1 MAQTL
6 DNIRNF
12 CIIAHVDH
20 GKTTLSDRILEL
32 THAISARELKEQT
45 LDAMDL
51 ERERGI
57 TIKSHPVSMEYHA
70 KDGKTYL
77 FNLLDTPGHVDFA
90 YEVSRS
96 MGACEGAL
104 LVVDAAQGV
113 EAQTVANTY
122 FAQDA
127 KLEIVPVLN
136 KVDLPG
142 ANVPE
147 VSREIEDIL
156 AIPMDDPLL
165 VSAKTGVGCPDVL
178 EAIVKR
184 IPPPVTEGAEAPLRA
199 LVFDSVFD
207 EFRGVI
213 TYVRVVDGTVKAG
226 QSVTFMASGV
236 STTIHETGIFSPT
249 TIHETGIFSPTKKP
263 VAQLSAGQVGYLVG
277 TVKDPSEIKIGDTV
291 TTSRLGAT
299 EPLPGFHDIHPTVF
313 CGIYPM
319 STDEFQK
326 VSQGLEKLHLND
338 SAFTFHHESS
348 LALGFGFRCGFLGLL
363 HMEIVQERLRREFGL
378 DIIST
383 SPGVVYKL
391 KLRDGTVKDL
401 DNPLQ
406 MPDPSSFETI
416 SEPILKARII
426 TPSESI
432 GDVMRIVMDRRG
444 MVEGTETIDTKRV
457 MLHCMLPLNEI
468 LIDFHD
474 TLKSISHGYASMDY
488 EPAGY
493 QESDIVKMDIL
504 LNGETVDAFA
514 TMVHRDKA
522 RARGI
527 QMCKA
532 LAETIPPHQFKIP
545 VQAAIGKEII
555 AREDI
560 RPFRK
565 DVLAKLYGGD
575 VTRKMKVLE
584 KQKRGKA
591 RMKEFGHVN
600 VPQSAFIAVLKGT
613 VKE

>member
-1 MAQTL
+1 MEQTL

-32 THAISARELKEQT
+32 TKAVPLRELKEQT

-57 TIKSHPVSMEYHA
+57 TIKSHPVSMVYHA
-70 KDGKTYL
+70 KDGKDYL

-96 MGACEGAL
+96 MGACEGAV

-127 KLEIVPVLN
+127 RLEIVPVLN

-142 ANVPE
+142 ADIPG
-147 VSREIEDIL
+147 VSKQVEDIL
-156 AIPMDDPLL
+156 AIEMDDPLL

-184 IPPPVTEGAEAPLRA
+184 IPPPKTRGRDAPLRA

-213 TYVRVVDGTVKAG
+213 TYVRIVDGSIGAGDSVK
-226 QSVTFMASGV
+226 FMASGV
-236 STTIHETGIFSPT
+236 TTTLHEVGIFSP
-249 TIHETGIFSPTKKP
+249 SKKP
-263 VAQLSAGQVGYLVG
+263 VERLEAGQVGYLVG
-277 TVKDPSEIKIGDTV
+277 TVKNPEDIKIGDTV
-291 TTSRLGAT
+291 TTSRLGST
-299 EPLPGFHDIHPTVF
+299 EPLPGFKELRPTVF

-319 STDEFQK
+319 STDEFEK
-326 VSQGLEKLHLND
+326 VHQGLEKLHLND
-338 SAFTFHHESS
+338 AAFTFHHESS
-348 LALGFGFRCGFLGLL
+348 IALGFGFRCGFLGLL
-363 HMEIVQERLRREFGL
+363 HMEIVQERLRREFNL

-383 SPGVVYKL
+383 TPGVIYKL
-391 KLRDGTVKDL
+391 RMKDGEERDL

-406 MPDPSSFETI
+406 MPDPSALESI
-416 SEPILKARII
+416 SEPILKTRII
-426 TPSESI
+426 TPSETI

-444 MVEGTETIDTKRV
+444 LVEGTETVDGHRV
-457 MLHCMLPLNEI
+457 MLHCKMPLNEI
-468 LIDFHD
+468 LLDFHD
-474 TLKSISHGYASMDY
+474 TLKSVSHGYASMDY
-488 EPAGY
+488 EPDGY
-493 QESDIVKMDIL
+493 EVSDIVKMDVL

-514 TMVHRDKA
+514 TMVHRSKA
-522 RARGI
+522 RARGQQI
-527 QMCKA
+527 CKA

-545 VQAAIGKEII
+545 VQAAIGREII

-613 VKE
+613 VKES

>member
-1 MAQTL
+1 MEQTL
-6 DNIRNF
+6 DNVRNF

-32 THAISARELKEQT
+32 TKAVPLRELKEQT

-57 TIKSHPVSMEYHA
+57 TIKSHPVSMMYKAE
-70 KDGKTYL
+70 DGNEYL
-77 FNLLDTPGHVDFA
+77 FNLIDTPGHVDFA

-96 MGACEGAL
+96 MGACEGAV

-142 ANVPE
+142 ADVKG
-147 VSREIEDIL
+147 VSQQIEDIL

-165 VSAKTGVGCPDVL
+165 VSAKTGVGCPAVL

-184 IPPPVTEGAEAPLRA
+184 IPPPTTRGADAPLRA

-213 TYVRVVDGTVKAG
+213 TYVRIVDGSIAAGDSVK
-226 QSVTFMASGV
+226 FMASGV
-236 STTIHETGIFSPT
+236 TTTLHEVGIFSP
-249 TIHETGIFSPTKKP
+249 SKKP
-263 VAQLSAGQVGYLVG
+263 CERLSAGQVGYLVG
-277 TVKDPSEIKIGDTV
+277 TVKDPEDIKIGDTV
-291 TTSRLGAT
+291 TTARLGSE
-299 EPLPGFHDIHPTVF
+299 EPLPGFKELRPTVF

-319 STDEFQK
+319 STDEFEK
-326 VSQGLEKLHLND
+326 VHQGLEKLHLND

-363 HMEIVQERLRREFGL
+363 HMEIVQERLRREFNL

-383 SPGVVYKL
+383 TPGVIYKL
-391 KLRDGTVKDL
+391 KLKSGEERDL
-401 DNPLQ
+401 DNPQQ
-406 MPDPSSFETI
+406 MPDPSVLESI

-444 MVEGTETIDTKRV
+444 QVEGTETVDAHRV

-468 LIDFHD
+468 LLDFHD
-474 TLKSISHGYASMDY
+474 TLKSVSHGYASMDY

-493 QESDIVKMDIL
+493 QVSDIVKMDIL
-504 LNGETVDAFA
+504 LNSETVDAFA
-514 TMVHRDKA
+514 TMVHRSKA
-522 RARGI
+522 RARGQ

-532 LAETIPPHQFKIP
+532 LADTIPQHMFKIP
-545 VQAAIGKEII
+545 VQAAIGREII

-560 RPFRK
+560 KPFRK

-613 VKE
+613 VKET

>member
-1 MAQTL
+1 MKIPH
-6 DNIRNF
+6 IRNF

-20 GKTTLSDRILEL
+20 GKTTLSDRLLEL
-32 THAISARELKEQT
+32 THTLTQRELKEQT

-57 TIKSHPVSMEYHA
+57 TIKSHPVTMKYVA
-70 KDGKTYL
+70 KDGNAYQ

-122 FAQDA
+122 FAQA
-127 KLEIVPVLN
+127 ANLEIVPVLN
-136 KVDLPG
+136 KVDLPS
-142 ANVPE
+142 ADVKE
-147 VSREIEDIL
+147 VSREIEDML
-156 AIPMDDPLL
+156 AIEMDSPLL
-165 VSAKTGVGCPDVL
+165 VSAKTGLGCEEVL

-184 IPPPVTEGAEAPLRA
+184 IPPPETEGEDAPLRA

-207 EFRGVI
+207 DFRGVI
-213 TYVRVVDGTVKAG
+213 TYVRVIDGTISAGMNVK
-226 QSVTFMASGV
+226 FMGSGV
-236 STTIHETGIFSPT
+236 STAVHEVGVFSPV
-249 TIHETGIFSPTKKP
+249 KRP
-263 VAQLSAGQVGYLVG
+263 VERLSAGEVGYIVG
-277 TVKDPSEIKIGDTV
+277 TVKDPAEIKIGDTV
-291 TTSRLGAT
+291 TTAKLGAT
-299 EPLPGFHDIHPTVF
+299 EPLPGFQDIRPTVF

-319 STDEFQK
+319 STDEFPK
-326 VSQGLEKLHLND
+326 VAAGLEKLHLND

-383 SPGVVYKL
+383 TPGVIYKL
-391 KLRDGTVKDL
+391 KMKSGEERDL

-406 MPDPSSFETI
+406 MPDPSALESI
-416 SEPILKARII
+416 SEPVLKSRII

-444 MVEGTETIDTKRV
+444 IVEGTETVDARRV
-457 MLHCMLPLNEI
+457 MLTCALPLNEI

-474 TLKSISHGYASMDY
+474 TLKSVSHGYASMDY

-493 QESDIVKMDIL
+493 QQSDIVKMDIL

-522 RARGI
+522 RARGL

-560 RPFRK
+560 KPFRK

-600 VPQSAFIAVLKGT
+600 VPQSAFIAVLKGGT
-613 VKE
+613 KDK

>member
-1 MAQTL
+1 MKL
-6 DNIRNF
+6 EHIRNF

-20 GKTTLSDRILEL
+20 GKTTLSDRLLEL
-32 THAISARELKEQT
+32 TGTISQRELKEQT

-57 TIKSHPVSMEYHA
+57 TIKSHPVTMRYTA
-70 KDGKTYL
+70 KDGKEYI

-136 KVDLPG
+136 KVDLPS
-142 ANVPE
+142 ADIKE

-156 AIPMDDPLL
+156 AIEMDNPLH
-165 VSAKTGVGCPDVL
+165 VSAKTGVGCAEVL
-178 EAIVKR
+178 EAIVNR
-184 IPPPVTEGAEAPLRA
+184 IPPPETQGEDAPLRA

-213 TYVRVVDGTVKAG
+213 TYVRVIDGRLSAG
-226 QSVTFMASGV
+226 MNVRFMGNDI
-236 STTIHETGIFSPT
+236 TTAVHEV
-249 TIHETGIFSPTKKP
+249 GIFSPTKKP
-263 VAQLSAGQVGYLVG
+263 VQFLSAGEVGYIVG
-277 TVKDPSEIKIGDTV
+277 TVKDPSEIRIGDTV
-291 TTSRLGAT
+291 TTVKFGAS
-299 EPLPGFHDIHPTVF
+299 EPLPGFQDIRPTVF
-313 CGIYPM
+313 CGIYPL

-326 VSQGLEKLHLND
+326 VASGLERLHLND

-391 KLRDGTVKDL
+391 KMKSGEERDL

-406 MPDPSSFETI
+406 MPDPSSLETI

-432 GDVMRIVMDRRG
+432 GDVMRIVLDRRG
-444 MVEGTETIDTKRV
+444 FIECTETIDSKRV
-457 MLHCMLPLNEI
+457 MLTCKLPLNEI

-474 TLKSISHGYASMDY
+474 TLKSVSHGYASMDY
-488 EPAGY
+488 ESAGY
-493 QESDIVKMDIL
+493 QTSDIVKMDIL
-504 LNGETVDAFA
+504 LNSETVDAFA

-522 RARGI
+522 RARGL

-613 VKE
+613 VKDK

>member
-1 MAQTL
+1 MEQTL

-32 THAISARELKEQT
+32 THAVSARELKEQT

-57 TIKSHPVSMEYHA
+57 TIKSHPVSMEY
-70 KDGKTYL
+70 KSQDGKTYL

-113 EAQTVANTY
+113 EAQTV
-122 FAQDA
+122 
-127 KLEIVPVLN
+127 LEIVPVLN

-142 ANVPE
+142 ADVKE

-165 VSAKTGVGCPDVL
+165 VSAKTGVGCPEVL

-184 IPPPVTEGAEAPLRA
+184 IPPPKTRGADAPLRA

-213 TYVRVVDGTVKAG
+213 TYVRVVDGSVKAG
-226 QSVTFMASGV
+226 QGVTFMGSHV
-236 STTIHETGIFSPT
+236 STTIHEVGIFSP
-249 TIHETGIFSPTKKP
+249 GKKP
-263 VAQLSAGQVGYLVG
+263 VDCLSAGQVGYLVG

-291 TTSRLGAT
+291 TTSKFGAD
-299 EPLPGFHDIHPTVF
+299 EALPGFHDIHPTVF

-319 STDEFQK
+319 STDEFPK
-326 VSQGLEKLHLND
+326 VEQGLEKLHLND

-348 LALGFGFRCGFLGLL
+348 IALGFGFRCGFLGLL

-383 SPGVVYKL
+383 TPGVVYKL
-391 KLRDGTVKDL
+391 KMKGGEERDL

-406 MPDPSSFETI
+406 MPDPSTLETI
-416 SEPILKARII
+416 SEPVLKARII
-426 TPSESI
+426 TPNESI

-444 MVEGTETIDTKRV
+444 TVEGTESMDAKRV
-457 MLHCMLPLNEI
+457 MLHCRLPLNEI

-474 TLKSISHGYASMDY
+474 TLKSVSHGYASMDY
-488 EPAGY
+488 EPDGY
-493 QESDIVKMDIL
+493 QESDIVRMDVL

-514 TMVHRDKA
+514 TMVHRSKA

-527 QMCKA
+527 QICKA
-532 LAETIPPHQFKIP
+532 LADTIPPHQFKIP
-545 VQAAIGKEII
+545 VQAAIGREII

-560 RPFRK
+560 
-565 DVLAKLYGGD
+565 YGGD

-613 VKE
+613 VKES

>member
-1 MAQTL
+1 
-6 DNIRNF
+6 
-12 CIIAHVDH
+12 
-20 GKTTLSDRILEL
+20 
-32 THAISARELKEQT
+32 
-45 LDAMDL
+45 
-51 ERERGI
+51 
-57 TIKSHPVSMEYHA
+57 
-70 KDGKTYL
+70 
-77 FNLLDTPGHVDFA
+77 
-90 YEVSRS
+90 
-96 MGACEGAL
+96 
-104 LVVDAAQGV
+104 
-113 EAQTVANTY
+113 
-122 FAQDA
+122 
-127 KLEIVPVLN
+127 
-136 KVDLPG
+136 
-142 ANVPE
+142 
-147 VSREIEDIL
+147 
-156 AIPMDDPLL
+156 MDDPLL
-165 VSAKTGVGCPDVL
+165 VSAKMVVGCADVL

-184 IPPPVTEGAEAPLRA
+184 IPPPETRGTVSPLRA

-213 TYVRVVDGTVKAG
+213 TYVRVVDGSLKAG
-226 QSVTFMASGV
+226 QNVTFIGSRV
-236 STTIHETGIFSPT
+236 QTTVHEVGIFSPN
-249 TIHETGIFSPTKKP
+249 KKP
-263 VAQLSAGQVGYLVG
+263 VDKLEAGQVGYVVG
-277 TVKDPSEIKIGDTV
+277 TVKDPSEIKIGDTL
-291 TTSRLGAT
+291 TTTKLGSD
-299 EPLPGFHDIHPTVF
+299 EPLEGFQDIHPTVF

-326 VSQGLEKLHLND
+326 VAQGLEKLHLND

-363 HMEIVQERLRREFGL
+363 HMEIVQERLRREFNL

-383 SPGVVYKL
+383 APGVIYKL
-391 KLRDGTVKDL
+391 KMRNGEERDL

-406 MPDPSSFETI
+406 MPDPSSLESI
-416 SEPILKARII
+416 SEPTLKARII
-426 TPSESI
+426 TPSTSI

-444 MVEGTETIDTKRV
+444 LVEGTETLDAKRV

-474 TLKSISHGYASMDY
+474 TLKSVSHGYASMDY
-488 EPAGY
+488 EPSGY
-493 QESDIVKMDIL
+493 QVSDIVKMDIL

-522 RARGI
+522 RTRGI

-532 LAETIPPHQFKIP
+532 LAEAIPPHQFKIP
-545 VQAAIGKEII
+545 VQAAIGREII

-600 VPQSAFIAVLKGT
+600 VPQSAFIAVLKST
-613 VKE
+613 IKE

>member
-1 MAQTL
+1 MKTL

-32 THAISARELKEQT
+32 TKAISLRELKEQT

-57 TIKSHPVSMEYHA
+57 TIKSHPVSMAYRA
-70 KDGKTYL
+70 KDGKEYL

-122 FAQDA
+122 FAMDA
-127 KLEIVPVLN
+127 DLEIVPVLN

-142 ANVPE
+142 ADVDG
-147 VSREIEDIL
+147 VSKQVEDIL
-156 AIPMDDPLL
+156 AISMDEPLL
-165 VSAKTGVGCPDVL
+165 VSAKTGMGCEDVL
-178 EAIVKR
+178 EAIVNR
-184 IPPPVTEGAEAPLRA
+184 IPPPKTQGEDAPLRA

-213 TYVRVVDGTVKAG
+213 TYVRVVDGTIKTGDTVKFIG
-226 QSVTFMASGV
+226 SGV
-236 STTIHETGIFSPT
+236 STTIHETGIFSP
-249 TIHETGIFSPTKKP
+249 GKKP
-263 VAQLSAGQVGYLVG
+263 TDKLVAGQVGYLVG

-291 TTSRLGAT
+291 TTQKLGAT

-319 STDEFQK
+319 STDEFEK
-326 VSQGLEKLHLND
+326 VRQGLEKLHLND

-348 LALGFGFRCGFLGLL
+348 VALGFGFRCGFLGLL
-363 HMEIVQERLRREFGL
+363 HMEIVQERLRREFNL

-383 SPGVVYKL
+383 TPGVVYKI
-391 KLRDGTVKDL
+391 KMRDGSEREL

-406 MPDPSSFETI
+406 MPDVSAFESI

-444 MVEGTETIDTKRV
+444 TVEGTESVDGHRV
-457 MLHCMLPLNEI
+457 MLHCILPLNEI

-474 TLKSISHGYASMDY
+474 TLKSVSHGYASMDY

-504 LNGETVDAFA
+504 LNSETVDAFS
-514 TMVHRDKA
+514 TMVHRSKA
-522 RARGI
+522 RARGQ

-532 LAETIPPHQFKIP
+532 LSETIPPHMFKIP

-613 VKE
+613 VKDS

>member
-1 MAQTL
+1 MEKTL

-32 THAISARELKEQT
+32 TKAVPLRELKEQT

-57 TIKSHPVSMEYHA
+57 TIKSHPVSMMYHA
-70 KDGKTYL
+70 KDGKRYL
-77 FNLLDTPGHVDFA
+77 FNLIDTPGHVDFA

-127 KLEIVPVLN
+127 HLEIVPVLN

-142 ANVPE
+142 ADVAG
-147 VSREIEDIL
+147 VSQQVEDIL
-156 AIPMDDPLL
+156 AIPMDEPLL

-184 IPPPVTEGAEAPLRA
+184 IPPPKTRGVDAPLRA

-213 TYVRVVDGTVKAG
+213 TYVRIVDGAVKSGDTVK
-226 QSVTFMASGV
+226 FMSSGV
-236 STTIHETGIFSPT
+236 TTTLHEV
-249 TIHETGIFSPTKKP
+249 GIFSPTKKP
-263 VAQLSAGQVGYLVG
+263 ADRLEAGQVGYLVG

-291 TTSRLGAT
+291 TTARLGSD
-299 EPLPGFHDIHPTVF
+299 EPLPGFKELRPTVF

-319 STDEFQK
+319 STDEFDK
-326 VSQGLEKLHLND
+326 VRQGLEKLHLND
-338 SAFTFHHESS
+338 SAFSFHHESS
-348 LALGFGFRCGFLGLL
+348 IALGFGFRCGFLGLL
-363 HMEIVQERLRREFGL
+363 HMEIVQERLRREFNL

-383 SPGVVYKL
+383 TPGVVYKV
-391 KLRDGTVKDL
+391 KMKDGTVKDL

-406 MPDPSSFETI
+406 MPEPSAYESI
-416 SEPILKARII
+416 SEPIIKARII
-426 TPSESI
+426 TPSDAI
-432 GDVMRIVMDRRG
+432 GDVMRIVLDRRG
-444 MVEGTETIDTKRV
+444 VLEGTETVDGHRV

-474 TLKSISHGYASMDY
+474 TLKSVSHGYASMDY

-493 QESDIVKMDIL
+493 QESDIVRMDIL
-504 LNGETVDAFA
+504 LNSEQVDAFA

-532 LAETIPPHQFKIP
+532 LAETIPPHMFKIP
-545 VQAAIGKEII
+545 VQAAIGREII

-613 VKE
+613 VKEG

>member
-1 MAQTL
+1 MEQTL

-70 KDGKTYL
+70 QDGKTYL

-122 FAQDA
+122 FAMDA
-127 KLEIVPVLN
+127 NLEIVPVLN

-142 ANVPE
+142 ADVKE

-165 VSAKTGVGCPDVL
+165 VSAKTGVGCPEVL

-184 IPPPVTEGAEAPLRA
+184 IPPPKTRGADAPLRA

-213 TYVRVVDGTVKAG
+213 TYVRVVAH
-226 QSVTFMASGV
+226 V
-236 STTIHETGIFSPT
+236 STTIHEVGIFSP
-249 TIHETGIFSPTKKP
+249 GKKP
-263 VAQLSAGQVGYLVG
+263 VDCLSAGQVGYLVG

-291 TTSRLGAT
+291 TTSKFGAD
-299 EPLPGFHDIHPTVF
+299 EALPGFHDIHPTVF

-319 STDEFQK
+319 STDEFPK
-326 VSQGLEKLHLND
+326 VEQGLEKLHLND

-348 LALGFGFRCGFLGLL
+348 IALGFGFRCGFLGLL

-383 SPGVVYKL
+383 TPGVVYKL
-391 KLRDGTVKDL
+391 KMKGGEERDL

-406 MPDPSSFETI
+406 MPDPSTLESI
-416 SEPILKARII
+416 SEPVLKARII
-426 TPSESI
+426 TPNESI

-444 MVEGTETIDTKRV
+444 TVEGTESMDAKRV
-457 MLHCMLPLNEI
+457 MLHCRLPLNEI

-474 TLKSISHGYASMDY
+474 TLKSVSHGYASMDY
-488 EPAGY
+488 EPDGY
-493 QESDIVKMDIL
+493 QESDIVRMDVL

-514 TMVHRDKA
+514 TMVHRSKA

-527 QMCKA
+527 QICKA
-532 LAETIPPHQFKIP
+532 LADTIPPHQFKIP
-545 VQAAIGKEII
+545 VQAAIGREII

-613 VKE
+613 VKET

>member
-1 MAQTL
+1 
-6 DNIRNF
+6 
-12 CIIAHVDH
+12 
-20 GKTTLSDRILEL
+20 
-32 THAISARELKEQT
+32 
-45 LDAMDL
+45 MD
-51 ERERGI
+51 E
-57 TIKSHPVSMEYHA
+57 
-70 KDGKTYL
+70 
-77 FNLLDTPGHVDFA
+77 
-90 YEVSRS
+90 
-96 MGACEGAL
+96 
-104 LVVDAAQGV
+104 
-113 EAQTVANTY
+113 
-122 FAQDA
+122 
-127 KLEIVPVLN
+127 
-136 KVDLPG
+136 
-142 ANVPE
+142 
-147 VSREIEDIL
+147 
-156 AIPMDDPLL
+156 PLL
-165 VSAKTGVGCPDVL
+165 VSAKTGMGCEEVL
-178 EAIVKR
+178 EAIVSR
-184 IPPPVTEGAEAPLRA
+184 IPPPETMGVDAPLRA

-213 TYVRVVDGTVKAG
+213 TYVRVMDGSLKAG
-226 QSVTFMASGV
+226 QSVSFMGSHV
-236 STTIHETGIFSPT
+236 TTTVHEVGIFSPN
-249 TIHETGIFSPTKKP
+249 KKP
-263 VAQLSAGQVGYLVG
+263 VDRLEAGQVGYIVG

-291 TTSRLGAT
+291 TTTKLGAT

-319 STDEFQK
+319 STDEFPK
-326 VSQGLEKLHLND
+326 VAQGLEKLHLND

-363 HMEIVQERLRREFGL
+363 HMEIVQERLRREFNL

-383 SPGVVYKL
+383 SPGVIYKL
-391 KLRDGTVKDL
+391 KMRDGTEKDL

-406 MPDPSSFETI
+406 MPDPSALETI

-432 GDVMRIVMDRRG
+432 GDIMRIVMDRRG
-444 MVEGTETIDTKRV
+444 LVEGTETIDAKRV

-474 TLKSISHGYASMDY
+474 TLKSVSHGYASMDY

-493 QESDIVKMDIL
+493 QVSDIVKMDIL
-504 LNGETVDAFA
+504 LNSETVDAFA

-522 RARGI
+522 RTRGI

-545 VQAAIGKEII
+545 VQAAIGREII

-613 VKE
+613 IKEH

>member
-1 MAQTL
+1 MITL
-6 DNIRNF
+6 SNIRNF

-32 THAISARELKEQT
+32 TKAISPRELKEQT

-57 TIKSHPVSMEYHA
+57 TIKSHPVSMHYVA
-70 KDGKTYL
+70 ADGKTYL

-96 MGACEGAL
+96 MGACEGAI

-147 VSREIEDIL
+147 VCRQIEDVL
-156 AIPMDDPLL
+156 AIPMDEPLL
-165 VSAKTGVGCPDVL
+165 ISAKTGQGCAAVL
-178 EAIVKR
+178 EAIVSR
-184 IPPPVTEGAEAPLRA
+184 IPPPQTRGADAPLRA

-213 TYVRVVDGTVKAG
+213 VYVRIMDGTIAAG
-226 QSVTFMASGV
+226 QGINFMGSGV
-236 STTIHETGIFSPT
+236 STTVHEV
-249 TIHETGIFSPTKKP
+249 GIFSPTKKP
-263 VAQLSAGQVGYLVG
+263 VAKLEAGQVGYIVG

-291 TTSRLGAT
+291 TTTKLGAT
-299 EPLPGFHDIHPTVF
+299 EALPGFHDIHPTVF

-319 STDEFQK
+319 STDEFPK
-326 VSQGLEKLHLND
+326 VEQGLEKLHLND
-338 SAFTFHHESS
+338 AAFTFHHESS

-383 SPGVVYKL
+383 APGVVYKL
-391 KLRDGTVKDL
+391 KLKSGEEKEL

-406 MPDPSSFETI
+406 MPDPSAIDTI
-416 SEPILKARII
+416 SEPILTARII
-426 TPSESI
+426 TPSETI
-432 GDVMRIVMDRRG
+432 GDIMRIVMDRRG
-444 MVEGTETIDTKRV
+444 LVEGTETLDAKRV
-457 MLHCMLPLNEI
+457 MLHCKLPLNEI

-474 TLKSISHGYASMDY
+474 TLKSVSHGYASMDY

-504 LNGETVDAFA
+504 LNGDIVDAFA
-514 TMVHRDKA
+514 TLVHRTKA
-522 RARGI
+522 RTRGI

-532 LAETIPPHQFKIP
+532 LAEAIPPHQFKIP
-545 VQAAIGKEII
+545 VQAALGREII

-613 VKE
+613 IKEK

>member
-1 MAQTL
+1 MLYCLPHMEQTL

-32 THAISARELKEQT
+32 TKAVPLRELKEQT

-57 TIKSHPVSMEYHA
+57 TIKSHPVSMVYHA
-70 KDGKTYL
+70 NDGKEYL
-77 FNLLDTPGHVDFA
+77 FNLIDTPGHVDFA

-127 KLEIVPVLN
+127 QLEIVPVLN

-142 ANVPE
+142 ADVKG
-147 VSREIEDIL
+147 VSQQVEDIL
-156 AIPMDDPLL
+156 AIPMDEPLL
-165 VSAKTGVGCPDVL
+165 VSAKTGVGCQEVL

-184 IPPPVTEGAEAPLRA
+184 IPPPKTQGADAPLRA

-213 TYVRVVDGTVKAG
+213 TYVRIVDGTVKPG
-226 QSVTFMASGV
+226 MTVKFMGSGV
-236 STTIHETGIFSPT
+236 TTTLHEV
-249 TIHETGIFSPTKKP
+249 GIFSPTKKP
-263 VAQLSAGQVGYLVG
+263 ADKLEAGQVGYLVG
-277 TVKDPSEIKIGDTV
+277 TVKDPADIKIGDTV
-291 TTSRLGAT
+291 TAAKFGAET
-299 EPLPGFHDIHPTVF
+299 PLPGFKELRPTVF

-319 STDEFQK
+319 STDEFEK
-326 VSQGLEKLHLND
+326 VRQGLEKLHLND
-338 SAFTFHHESS
+338 SAFSFHHESS
-348 LALGFGFRCGFLGLL
+348 IALGFGFRCGFLGLL
-363 HMEIVQERLRREFGL
+363 HMEIVQERLRREFNL

-383 SPGVVYKL
+383 TPGVVYKL
-391 KLRDGTVKDL
+391 KMKDGTEKDL
-401 DNPLQ
+401 DNPIQ
-406 MPDPSSFETI
+406 MPDVSTLESI

-444 MVEGTETIDTKRV
+444 LVEGTETVDGHRV

-474 TLKSISHGYASMDY
+474 TLKSVSHGYASMDY

-504 LNGETVDAFA
+504 LNSEVVDAFA
-514 TMVHRDKA
+514 TLVHRDKA
-522 RARGI
+522 RARGQ

-532 LAETIPPHQFKIP
+532 LADTIPPHMFKIP

-613 VKE
+613 VKES

>member
-1 MAQTL
+1 MEQTL

-32 THAISARELKEQT
+32 TKAVPLRELKEQT

-57 TIKSHPVSMEYHA
+57 TIKSHPVSMVYHA
-70 KDGKTYL
+70 KDGKEYL

-96 MGACEGAL
+96 MGACEGAV

-127 KLEIVPVLN
+127 RLEIVPVLN

-142 ANVPE
+142 ADVPG
-147 VSREIEDIL
+147 VSKQVEDIL
-156 AIPMDDPLL
+156 AIEMDDPLL
-165 VSAKTGVGCPDVL
+165 VSAKTGVGCPEVL

-184 IPPPVTEGAEAPLRA
+184 IPPPKTLGKDAPLRA

-213 TYVRVVDGTVKAG
+213 TYVRIVDGSIGAGDSVK
-226 QSVTFMASGV
+226 FMASGV
-236 STTIHETGIFSPT
+236 TTTLHEVGIFSP
-249 TIHETGIFSPTKKP
+249 SKKP
-263 VAQLSAGQVGYLVG
+263 VDRLEAGQVGYLVG
-277 TVKDPSEIKIGDTV
+277 TVKNPEDIKIGDTV
-291 TTSRLGAT
+291 TTARLGAT
-299 EPLPGFHDIHPTVF
+299 EALPGFKELRPTVF

-319 STDEFQK
+319 STDEFEK
-326 VSQGLEKLHLND
+326 VHQGLEKLHLND
-338 SAFTFHHESS
+338 AAFTFHHESS
-348 LALGFGFRCGFLGLL
+348 IALGFGFRCGFLGLL
-363 HMEIVQERLRREFGL
+363 HMEIVQERLRREFNL

-383 SPGVVYKL
+383 TPGVIYKL
-391 KLRDGTVKDL
+391 KMKGGEERDL

-406 MPDPSSFETI
+406 MPDPSALESI
-416 SEPILKARII
+416 SEPVLKARII
-426 TPSESI
+426 TPSETI

-444 MVEGTETIDTKRV
+444 IVEGTETVDGHRV
-457 MLHCMLPLNEI
+457 MLHCRMPLNEI
-468 LIDFHD
+468 LLDFHD
-474 TLKSISHGYASMDY
+474 TLKSVSHGYASMDY
-488 EPAGY
+488 EPDGY
-493 QESDIVKMDIL
+493 ETSDIVKMDIL

-514 TMVHRDKA
+514 TMVHRSKA

-527 QMCKA
+527 QICKA

-545 VQAAIGKEII
+545 VQAAIGREII

-613 VKE
+613 VKES

>member
-1 MAQTL
+1 
-6 DNIRNF
+6 
-12 CIIAHVDH
+12 
-20 GKTTLSDRILEL
+20 
-32 THAISARELKEQT
+32 
-45 LDAMDL
+45 
-51 ERERGI
+51 
-57 TIKSHPVSMEYHA
+57 MEYDA
-70 KDGKTYL
+70 KDGRKYL
-77 FNLLDTPGHVDFA
+77 FNLLDTPGHVDFS

-127 KLEIVPVLN
+127 NLAIVPVLN

-142 ANVPE
+142 ADVPG
-147 VSREIEDIL
+147 VSKQVEDIL
-156 AIPMDDPLL
+156 AIEMDDPLL
-165 VSAKTGVGCPDVL
+165 VSAKTGVGCADVL

-184 IPPPVTEGAEAPLRA
+184 IPPPKTRGRDAPLRA

-213 TYVRVVDGTVKAG
+213 TYVRVVDGTMKAG
-226 QSVTFMASGV
+226 TTVKFMASGV
-236 STTIHETGIFSPT
+236 TTTLHEVGIFSP
-249 TIHETGIFSPTKKP
+249 SKKP
-263 VAQLSAGQVGYLVG
+263 VAELSAGQVGYVVG
-277 TVKDPSEIKIGDTV
+277 TVKDPEDVKIGDTV
-291 TTSRLGAT
+291 TTARLGADD
-299 EPLPGFHDIHPTVF
+299 PLPGFKELRPTVF

-319 STDEFQK
+319 STDEFEK
-326 VSQGLEKLHLND
+326 VRQGLEKLHLND
-338 SAFTFHHESS
+338 AAFTFHHESS
-348 LALGFGFRCGFLGLL
+348 IALGFGFRCGFLGLL
-363 HMEIVQERLRREFGL
+363 HMEIVQERLRREFNL

-383 SPGVVYKL
+383 TPGVVYKL
-391 KLRDGTVKDL
+391 NMKDGTERDL

-406 MPDPSSFETI
+406 MPDVSTLESI
-416 SEPILKARII
+416 SEPILEARII

-444 MVEGTETIDTKRV
+444 TVEGTETVDGHRV
-457 MLHCMLPLNEI
+457 MLHCRLPLNEI
-468 LIDFHD
+468 LLDFHD
-474 TLKSISHGYASMDY
+474 TLKSVSHGYASMDY

-493 QESDIVKMDIL
+493 QISDIVKMDVL

-522 RARGI
+522 RARGGQI
-527 QMCKA
+527 VKA
-532 LAETIPPHQFKIP
+532 LADTIPPHMFKIP

-555 AREDI
+555 ARGDI

-600 VPQSAFIAVLKGT
+600 VPQSAFVAVLKGT
-613 VKE
+613 VKENK

>member
-1 MAQTL
+1 MKL
-6 DNIRNF
+6 EHIRNF

-20 GKTTLSDRILEL
+20 GKTTLSDRLLEL
-32 THAISARELKEQT
+32 TGTISQRELKEQT

-57 TIKSHPVSMEYHA
+57 TIKSHPVTMRYVAKNGKEY
-70 KDGKTYL
+70 T

-96 MGACEGAL
+96 MGACEGAF

-136 KVDLPG
+136 KVDLPS
-142 ANVPE
+142 ADVKE

-156 AIPMDDPLL
+156 AIEMDDPLH
-165 VSAKTGVGCPDVL
+165 VSAKTGVGCSEVL
-178 EAIVKR
+178 EAIVHR
-184 IPPPVTEGAEAPLRA
+184 IPPPETQGDDAPLRA

-213 TYVRVVDGTVKAG
+213 TYVRVIDGKLSAGMNIRFMGNGITTTV
-226 QSVTFMASGV
+226 
-236 STTIHETGIFSPT
+236 HEV
-249 TIHETGIFSPTKKP
+249 GIFSPTKKP
-263 VAQLSAGQVGYLVG
+263 VQFLSAGEVGYIVG

-291 TTSRLGAT
+291 TTVKLGAT
-299 EPLPGFHDIHPTVF
+299 EPLPGFQDIRPTVF
-313 CGIYPM
+313 CGIYPL

-326 VSQGLEKLHLND
+326 VASGLERLHLND

-363 HMEIVQERLRREFGL
+363 HMEIVQERLRREFAL

-391 KLRDGTVKDL
+391 KMKSGEERDL

-406 MPDPSSFETI
+406 MPDPSSLESI
-416 SEPILKARII
+416 SEPILKSRII

-432 GDVMRIVMDRRG
+432 GDVMRIVLDRRG
-444 MVEGTETIDTKRV
+444 NIEGTETIDSKRV
-457 MLHCMLPLNEI
+457 MLTCMLPLNEI

-474 TLKSISHGYASMDY
+474 TLKSVSHGYASMDY
-488 EPAGY
+488 ENAGY
-493 QESDIVKMDIL
+493 QVSDIVKMDIL
-504 LNGETVDAFA
+504 LNSETVDAFA

-522 RARGI
+522 RSRGL

-613 VKE
+613 VKDK

>member
-1 MAQTL
+1 MEKTL

-32 THAISARELKEQT
+32 TKAVPLRELKEQT

-57 TIKSHPVSMEYHA
+57 TIKSHPVSMVYHA
-70 KDGKTYL
+70 KDGKDYL
-77 FNLLDTPGHVDFA
+77 FNLIDTPGHVDFA

-96 MGACEGAL
+96 MGACEGAI

-127 KLEIVPVLN
+127 QLEIVPVLN

-142 ANVPE
+142 ADVPG
-147 VSREIEDIL
+147 VSQQIEDIL
-156 AIPMDDPLL
+156 TIPMDDPLL

-184 IPPPVTEGAEAPLRA
+184 IPPPKTRGVDAPLRA

-207 EFRGVI
+207 EYRGVI
-213 TYVRVVDGTVKAG
+213 TYVRIVDGTVKSG
-226 QSVTFMASGV
+226 DTVKFMGSGV
-236 STTIHETGIFSPT
+236 TTTLHEV
-249 TIHETGIFSPTKKP
+249 GIFSPTKKP
-263 VAQLSAGQVGYLVG
+263 TAKLEAGQTGYLVG

-291 TTSRLGAT
+291 TTAKLGSE
-299 EPLPGFHDIHPTVF
+299 EPLPGFKELRPTVF

-319 STDEFQK
+319 STDEFEK
-326 VSQGLEKLHLND
+326 VRQGLEKLHLND
-338 SAFTFHHESS
+338 SAFSFHHESS
-348 LALGFGFRCGFLGLL
+348 IALGFGFRCGFLGLL
-363 HMEIVQERLRREFGL
+363 HMEIVQERLRREFNL

-383 SPGVVYKL
+383 TPGVVYKITM
-391 KLRDGTVKDL
+391 KDGTVKEL

-406 MPDPSSFETI
+406 MPEPSTFESI
-416 SEPILKARII
+416 AEPILKARII
-426 TPSESI
+426 TPSDTI
-432 GDVMRIVMDRRG
+432 GDVMRIVLDRRG
-444 MVEGTETIDTKRV
+444 VLEGTETVDGHRV
-457 MLHCMLPLNEI
+457 MLHCTLPLNEI

-474 TLKSISHGYASMDY
+474 TLKSVSHGYASMDY

-493 QESDIVKMDIL
+493 QVSDIVRMDIL
-504 LNGETVDAFA
+504 LNSEQVDAFA

-532 LAETIPPHQFKIP
+532 LADTIPPHMFKIP
-545 VQAAIGKEII
+545 VQAAIGREII

-613 VKE
+613 VKEN

>member
-1 MAQTL
+1 MTL
-6 DNIRNF
+6 DHVRNF

-32 THAISARELKEQT
+32 THAISQRELKEQT

-57 TIKSHPVSMEYHA
+57 TIKSHPVSMHYEA

-113 EAQTVANTY
+113 EAQTVANPY
-122 FAQDA
+122 FAQEA
-127 KLEIVPVLN
+127 KLEIVPVL
-136 KVDLPG
+136 
-142 ANVPE
+142 AE

-156 AIPMDDPLL
+156 AIPMDEPLL
-165 VSAKTGVGCPDVL
+165 VSAKTGMGCADVL

-184 IPPPVTEGAEAPLRA
+184 IPPPETKGVDAPLRC

-213 TYVRVVDGTVKAG
+213 TYVRVMDGSLKAG
-226 QSVTFMASGV
+226 QGISFMGSHVT
-236 STTIHETGIFSPT
+236 TTVHEV
-249 TIHETGIFSPTKKP
+249 GIFSPTKKP
-263 VAQLSAGQVGYLVG
+263 VDRLEAGQVGYIVG

-291 TTSRLGAT
+291 TTTKLGA
-299 EPLPGFHDIHPTVF
+299 EDPLPGFQDIHPTVF

-319 STDEFQK
+319 STDEFPK
-326 VSQGLEKLHLND
+326 VAQGLEKLHLND

-363 HMEIVQERLRREFGL
+363 HMEIVQERLRREFNL

-383 SPGVVYKL
+383 APGVVYKL
-391 KLRDGTVKDL
+391 KMKNGEERDL

-406 MPDPSSFETI
+406 MPDPSALESL

-426 TPSESI
+426 TPSETI
-432 GDVMRIVMDRRG
+432 GDIMRIVMDRRG
-444 MVEGTETIDTKRV
+444 LGEGTETIDAKRV

-474 TLKSISHGYASMDY
+474 TLKSVSHGYASMDY
-488 EPAGY
+488 EPNGY
-493 QESDIVKMDIL
+493 QISDIVKMDIL
-504 LNGETVDAFA
+504 LNSETVDAFA

-522 RARGI
+522 RTRGI

-532 LAETIPPHQFKIP
+532 LADTIPPHQFKIP
-545 VQAAIGKEII
+545 VQAAIGREII

-613 VKE
+613 IKE

>member
-1 MAQTL
+1 MEVRAKKSLGQHFLTDL
-6 DNIRNF
+6 S
-12 CIIAHVDH
+12 IAH
-20 GKTTLSDRILEL
+20 RI
-32 THAISARELKEQT
+32 
-45 LDAMDL
+45 
-51 ERERGI
+51 
-57 TIKSHPVSMEYHA
+57 
-70 KDGKTYL
+70 
-77 FNLLDTPGHVDFA
+77 
-90 YEVSRS
+90 
-96 MGACEGAL
+96 
-104 LVVDAAQGV
+104 VDALSV
-113 EAQTVANTY
+113 S
-122 FAQDA
+122 
-127 KLEIVPVLN
+127 PV
-136 KVDLPG
+136 
-142 ANVPE
+142 
-147 VSREIEDIL
+147 R
-156 AIPMDDPLL
+156 
-165 VSAKTGVGCPDVL
+165 DVL
-178 EAIVKR
+178 YKSLEFVGPGVKALTMTDRLTISNMAIEAGGKAGIFPFDEITKAYVDDR
-184 IPPPVTEGAEAPLRA
+184 VTKPYEPDAPLRA

-213 TYVRVVDGTVKAG
+213 TYVRVMDGSISAG
-226 QSVTFMASGV
+226 QNVTFMGSGV
-236 STTIHETGIFSPT
+236 STTVHEV
-249 TIHETGIFSPTKKP
+249 GIFSPTKKP
-263 VAQLSAGQVGYLVG
+263 VQWLSAGEVGYIVG

-326 VSQGLEKLHLND
+326 VEAGLGKLHLND
-338 SAFTFHHESS
+338 AAFTFHHESS

-391 KLRDGTVKDL
+391 KMKDGSERDL

-406 MPDPSSFETI
+406 MPDPSAFETI

-444 MVEGTETIDTKRV
+444 VVEGTETIDAKRV

-474 TLKSISHGYASMDY
+474 TLKSVSHGYASMDY

-493 QESDIVKMDIL
+493 QVSDIVRMDIL
-504 LNGETVDAFA
+504 LNSEQVDAFA

-545 VQAAIGKEII
+545 VQAAIGREII

-600 VPQSAFIAVLKGT
+600 VPQGAFIAVLKGT
-613 VKE
+613 IKEH

>member
-1 MAQTL
+1 MAKKL

-32 THAISARELKEQT
+32 TKAVPLRELKEQT

-57 TIKSHPVSMEYHA
+57 TIKSHPVSMMYRA
-70 KDGKTYL
+70 KDGKEYL
-77 FNLLDTPGHVDFA
+77 FNLIDTPGHVDFA

-127 KLEIVPVLN
+127 GLEIVPVLN

-142 ANVPE
+142 ADVKG
-147 VSREIEDIL
+147 VSQQVEDIL
-156 AIPMDDPLL
+156 AIEMDSPLL
-165 VSAKTGVGCPDVL
+165 VSAKTGMGCEDVL
-178 EAIVKR
+178 EAIVNR
-184 IPPPVTEGAEAPLRA
+184 IPPPETAGEDAPLRA

-213 TYVRVVDGTVKAG
+213 VYVRIVDGSVKAG
-226 QSVTFMASGV
+226 QSVKFMASGV
-236 STTIHETGIFSPT
+236 ATTLHEVGIFSP
-249 TIHETGIFSPTKKP
+249 SKKP
-263 VAQLSAGQVGYLVG
+263 AESLSAGQVGYLVG
-277 TVKDPSEIKIGDTV
+277 TVKDPAEIKIGDTV
-291 TTSRLGAT
+291 TTQKLGA
-299 EPLPGFHDIHPTVF
+299 EDPLPGFHDIRPTVF

-319 STDEFQK
+319 STDEFEK
-326 VSQGLEKLHLND
+326 VRQGLEKLHLND
-338 SAFTFHHESS
+338 SAFSFHHESS

-363 HMEIVQERLRREFGL
+363 HMEIVQERLRREFNL

-383 SPGVVYKL
+383 APGVVYKV
-391 KLRDGTVKDL
+391 KMKDGTEKDL

-406 MPDPSSFETI
+406 MPDPSAMESI
-416 SEPILKARII
+416 SEPVLKARII
-426 TPSESI
+426 TPSESV

-444 MVEGTETIDTKRV
+444 LVEGTETVDAHRL
-457 MLHCMLPLNEI
+457 MLHCRLPLNEI
-468 LIDFHD
+468 LLDFHD
-474 TLKSISHGYASMDY
+474 TLKSVSHGYASMDY
-488 EPAGY
+488 EMAGY
-493 QESDIVKMDIL
+493 QTSDIVKMDIL

-522 RARGI
+522 RARGQ

-545 VQAAIGKEII
+545 VQAAIGKTVI

-613 VKE
+613 VKDS

>member
-1 MAQTL
+1 MEQTL
-6 DNIRNF
+6 DNVRNF

-32 THAISARELKEQT
+32 TKAVPLRELKEQT

-57 TIKSHPVSMEYHA
+57 TIKSHPVSMMYKAE
-70 KDGKTYL
+70 DGKEYL
-77 FNLLDTPGHVDFA
+77 FNLIDTPGHVDFA

-96 MGACEGAL
+96 MGACEGAV

-142 ANVPE
+142 ADVKG
-147 VSREIEDIL
+147 VSQQIEDIL

-165 VSAKTGVGCPDVL
+165 VSAKTGVGCPAVL

-184 IPPPVTEGAEAPLRA
+184 IPPPKTRGADAPLRA

-213 TYVRVVDGTVKAG
+213 TYVRIVDGSIAAGDSVK
-226 QSVTFMASGV
+226 FMASGV
-236 STTIHETGIFSPT
+236 TTTLHEVGIFSP
-249 TIHETGIFSPTKKP
+249 SKKP
-263 VAQLSAGQVGYLVG
+263 CERLSAGQVGYLVG
-277 TVKDPSEIKIGDTV
+277 TVKDPEDIKIGDTV
-291 TTSRLGAT
+291 TTARLGSE
-299 EPLPGFHDIHPTVF
+299 EPLPGFKELRPTVF

-319 STDEFQK
+319 STDEFEK
-326 VSQGLEKLHLND
+326 VHQGLEKLHLND

-363 HMEIVQERLRREFGL
+363 HMEIVQERLRREFNL

-383 SPGVVYKL
+383 TPGVIYKL
-391 KLRDGTVKDL
+391 KLKSGEERDL
-401 DNPLQ
+401 DNPQQ
-406 MPDPSSFETI
+406 MPDQSVLESI

-444 MVEGTETIDTKRV
+444 QVEGTETVDAHRV

-468 LIDFHD
+468 LLDFHD
-474 TLKSISHGYASMDY
+474 TLKSVSHGYASMDY

-504 LNGETVDAFA
+504 LNSETVDAFA
-514 TMVHRDKA
+514 TMVHRSKA
-522 RARGI
+522 RARGQ

-532 LAETIPPHQFKIP
+532 LAETIPQHMFKIP
-545 VQAAIGKEII
+545 VQAAIGREII

-560 RPFRK
+560 KPFRK

-613 VKE
+613 VKES

>member
-1 MAQTL
+1 MEQTL
-6 DNIRNF
+6 DNVRNF

-32 THAISARELKEQT
+32 TKAVPLRELKEQT

-57 TIKSHPVSMEYHA
+57 TIKSHPVSMMYKA
-70 KDGKTYL
+70 QDGKEYL
-77 FNLLDTPGHVDFA
+77 FNLIDTPGHVDFA

-96 MGACEGAL
+96 MGACEGAV

-142 ANVPE
+142 ADVKG
-147 VSREIEDIL
+147 VSQQIEDIL

-184 IPPPVTEGAEAPLRA
+184 IPPPKTRGADAPLRA

-213 TYVRVVDGTVKAG
+213 TYVRVVDGSIAAGDSVK
-226 QSVTFMASGV
+226 FMASGV
-236 STTIHETGIFSPT
+236 TTALHEVGIFSP
-249 TIHETGIFSPTKKP
+249 SKKP
-263 VAQLSAGQVGYLVG
+263 CERLSAGQVGYLVG
-277 TVKDPSEIKIGDTV
+277 TVKDPEDIKIGDTV
-291 TTSRLGAT
+291 TTARLGSD
-299 EPLPGFHDIHPTVF
+299 EPLPGFKELRPTVF

-319 STDEFQK
+319 STDEFEK
-326 VSQGLEKLHLND
+326 VHQGLEKLHLND

-363 HMEIVQERLRREFGL
+363 HMEIVQERLRREFNL

-383 SPGVVYKL
+383 TPGVIYKL
-391 KLRDGTVKDL
+391 KLKSGEERDL
-401 DNPLQ
+401 DNPQQ
-406 MPDPSSFETI
+406 MPDPSVLESI

-444 MVEGTETIDTKRV
+444 QVEGTETVDAHRV

-468 LIDFHD
+468 LLDFHD
-474 TLKSISHGYASMDY
+474 TLKSVSHGYASMDY

-493 QESDIVKMDIL
+493 QVSDIVKMDIL
-504 LNGETVDAFA
+504 LNSETVDAFA
-514 TMVHRDKA
+514 TMVHRTKA
-522 RARGI
+522 RARGQ

-532 LAETIPPHQFKIP
+532 LADTIPQHMFKIP
-545 VQAAIGKEII
+545 VQAAIGREII

-560 RPFRK
+560 KPFRK

-613 VKE
+613 VKEG

>member
-1 MAQTL
+1 MKL
-6 DNIRNF
+6 ENIRNF

-32 THAISARELKEQT
+32 THAVSQRELKEQT

-57 TIKSHPVSMEYHA
+57 TIKSHPVSMHYTA

-113 EAQTVANTY
+113 EAQTVANAY

-127 KLEIVPVLN
+127 RLEVVPVLN

-142 ANVPE
+142 ADIAE
-147 VSREIEDIL
+147 VSREVEDIL

-165 VSAKTGVGCPDVL
+165 VSAKTGMGCPEVL
-178 EAIVKR
+178 EAIVNR
-184 IPPPVTEGAEAPLRA
+184 IPPPETKGVDAPLRA
-199 LVFDSVFD
+199 LVFDSVFN

-213 TYVRVVDGTVKAG
+213 TYVRVMDGTLSAG
-226 QSVTFMASGV
+226 ENVRFMGSGV
-236 STTIHETGIFSPT
+236 GTAVHEVGVFSPT
-249 TIHETGIFSPTKKP
+249 MKP
-263 VAQLSAGQVGYLVG
+263 VERLSAGEVGYIVG

-291 TTSRLGAT
+291 TTAKLGAD
-299 EPLPGFHDIHPTVF
+299 EPLPGFQDIRPTVF

-326 VSQGLEKLHLND
+326 VEAGLEKLHLND

-391 KLRDGTVKDL
+391 VMRDGTAKDL

-406 MPDPSSFETI
+406 MPDPSALESI
-416 SEPILKARII
+416 SEPVLKARII
-426 TPSESI
+426 TPSASI

-444 MVEGTETIDTKRV
+444 QVEGTETIDAKRV
-457 MLHCMLPLNEI
+457 MLTCRLPLNEI

-474 TLKSISHGYASMDY
+474 TLKSVSHGYASMDY

-493 QESDIVKMDIL
+493 QVSDIVKMDIL

-545 VQAAIGKEII
+545 VQAAIGREVI

-613 VKE
+613 IKEK

>member
-1 MAQTL
+1 MEQTL

-32 THAISARELKEQT
+32 TKAVPLRELKEQT

-57 TIKSHPVSMEYHA
+57 TIKSHPVSMVYHA
-70 KDGKTYL
+70 KDGREYL

-127 KLEIVPVLN
+127 RLEIVPVLN

-142 ANVPE
+142 ADVAG
-147 VSREIEDIL
+147 VSKQVEDIL
-156 AIPMDDPLL
+156 AIEMDDPLL
-165 VSAKTGVGCPDVL
+165 VSAKTGEGCPDVL

-184 IPPPVTEGAEAPLRA
+184 IPPPKTLGRDAPLRA

-213 TYVRVVDGTVKAG
+213 TYVRVVDGSIGAG
-226 QSVTFMASGV
+226 DSVRFMASGV
-236 STTIHETGIFSPT
+236 TTTLHEVGIFSP
-249 TIHETGIFSPTKKP
+249 SKKP
-263 VAQLSAGQVGYLVG
+263 VERLEAGQVGYLVG
-277 TVKDPSEIKIGDTV
+277 TVKTPEDIKIGDTV
-291 TTSRLGAT
+291 TTARLGA
-299 EPLPGFHDIHPTVF
+299 EVPLPGFKELRPTVF

-319 STDEFQK
+319 STDEFEK
-326 VSQGLEKLHLND
+326 VRQGLEKLHLND

-348 LALGFGFRCGFLGLL
+348 IALGFGFRCGFLGLL
-363 HMEIVQERLRREFGL
+363 HMEIVQERLRREFNL

-383 SPGVVYKL
+383 TPGVIYRL
-391 KLRDGTVKDL
+391 KMKGGEERDL

-406 MPDPSSFETI
+406 MPDPSALESI
-416 SEPILKARII
+416 SEPVLKARII
-426 TPSESI
+426 TPSETI

-444 MVEGTETIDTKRV
+444 LVEGTETVDGHRV
-457 MLHCMLPLNEI
+457 MLHCKMPLNEI
-468 LIDFHD
+468 LLDFHD
-474 TLKSISHGYASMDY
+474 TLKSVSHGYASMDY

-493 QESDIVKMDIL
+493 EVGDIVKMDIL

-514 TMVHRDKA
+514 TMVHRSKA
-522 RARGI
+522 RARGAQI
-527 QMCKA
+527 CKA

-545 VQAAIGKEII
+545 VQAAIGREII

-600 VPQSAFIAVLKGT
+600 VPQSAFIAVLKGS
-613 VKE
+613 VKES

>member
-1 MAQTL
+1 MKL
-6 DNIRNF
+6 EHIRNF

-20 GKTTLSDRILEL
+20 GKTTLSDRLLEL
-32 THAISARELKEQT
+32 TGTLTVRELKEQT

-57 TIKSHPVSMEYHA
+57 TIKSHPVTMRYKA
-70 KDGKTYL
+70 KNGNTYQ

-122 FAQDA
+122 FAIGA
-127 KLEIVPVLN
+127 NLEIVPVLN
-136 KVDLPG
+136 KVDLPS
-142 ANVPE
+142 ADVKE
-147 VSREIEDIL
+147 VCREMEDIL
-156 AIPMDDPLL
+156 AIEMDNPLL
-165 VSAKTGVGCPDVL
+165 VSAKTGVGCADVL
-178 EAIVKR
+178 EAIVER
-184 IPPPVTEGAEAPLRA
+184 VPPPETKGTDAPLRA

-213 TYVRVVDGTVKAG
+213 TYIRIIDGTLSSG
-226 QSVTFMASGV
+226 QSVKFMGNGV
-236 STTIHETGIFSPT
+236 TTTVHEV
-249 TIHETGIFSPTKKP
+249 GIFSPTKKP
-263 VAQLSAGQVGYLVG
+263 VDSLSAGEVGYMVG

-291 TTSRLGAT
+291 TTTRLGAE
-299 EPLPGFHDIHPTVF
+299 EPLPGFQDIRPTVF

-326 VSQGLEKLHLND
+326 VSAGLEKLHLND

-391 KLRDGTVKDL
+391 KMKSGEERDL

-406 MPDPSSFETI
+406 MPDPSALESI

-426 TPSESI
+426 TPSGSI

-444 MVEGTETIDTKRV
+444 FIEGTETIDAKRV
-457 MLHCMLPLNEI
+457 MLTCKLPLNEI

-474 TLKSISHGYASMDY
+474 TLKSVSHGYASMDY

-493 QESDIVKMDIL
+493 QVSDIVKMDIL
-504 LNGETVDAFA
+504 LNAETVDAFA

-522 RARGI
+522 RARGM

-600 VPQSAFIAVLKGT
+600 VPQSAFIAVLKGG
-613 VKE
+613 VKEK

>member
-1 MAQTL
+1 MEQTL

-32 THAISARELKEQT
+32 TKAVPLRELKEQT

-57 TIKSHPVSMEYHA
+57 TIKSHPVSMVYHA
-70 KDGKTYL
+70 KDGKEYL

-127 KLEIVPVLN
+127 RLEIVPVLN

-142 ANVPE
+142 ADVAG
-147 VSREIEDIL
+147 VSKQVEDIL
-156 AIPMDDPLL
+156 AIEMDDPLL
-165 VSAKTGVGCPDVL
+165 VSAKTGEGCPDVL

-184 IPPPVTEGAEAPLRA
+184 IPPPKTLGRDAPLRA

-213 TYVRVVDGTVKAG
+213 TYVRVVDGSIGAG
-226 QSVTFMASGV
+226 DSVRFMASGV
-236 STTIHETGIFSPT
+236 TTTLHEVGIFSP
-249 TIHETGIFSPTKKP
+249 SKKP
-263 VAQLSAGQVGYLVG
+263 VERLEAGQVGYLVG
-277 TVKDPSEIKIGDTV
+277 TVKTPEDIKIGDTV
-291 TTSRLGAT
+291 TTARLGA
-299 EPLPGFHDIHPTVF
+299 EVPLPGFKELRPTVF

-319 STDEFQK
+319 STDEFEK
-326 VSQGLEKLHLND
+326 VRQGLEKLHLND

-348 LALGFGFRCGFLGLL
+348 IALGFGFRCGFLGLL
-363 HMEIVQERLRREFGL
+363 HMEIVQERLRREFNL

-383 SPGVVYKL
+383 TPGVIYRL
-391 KLRDGTVKDL
+391 KMKGGEERDL

-406 MPDPSSFETI
+406 MPDPSALESI
-416 SEPILKARII
+416 SEPVLKARII
-426 TPSESI
+426 TPSETI

-444 MVEGTETIDTKRV
+444 LVEGTETVDGHRV
-457 MLHCMLPLNEI
+457 MLHCKMPLNEI
-468 LIDFHD
+468 LLDFHD
-474 TLKSISHGYASMDY
+474 TLKSVSHGYASMDY

-493 QESDIVKMDIL
+493 EVGDIVKMDIL

-514 TMVHRDKA
+514 TMVHRSKA
-522 RARGI
+522 RARGAQI
-527 QMCKA
+527 CKA

-545 VQAAIGKEII
+545 VQAAIGREII

-600 VPQSAFIAVLKGT
+600 VPQSAFIAVLKGS
-613 VKE
+613 VKES